1 GEPIT
6 SPSHV
11 DRARLEGPTA
21 DRRECA
27 AADHPPIERQRREHD
42 PEQGE
47 AQGGGLSVFGRI
59 RQRVL
64 LIAVVTTKKRPG
76 RPRTSAA
83 ANEPSISA
91 NTNTIAPRSPG
102 RTKGSVILKS
112 VLSFP
117 APVTRELSSSD
128 GSIDFMT
135 AEIITKATVPSKR
148 AITHA
153 MPNGV

>member
-1 GEPIT
+1 
-6 SPSHV
+6 
-11 DRARLEGPTA
+11 A
-21 DRRECA
+21 DA
-27 AADHPPIERQRREHD
+27 FPYS
-42 PEQGE
+42 
-47 AQGGGLSVFGRI
+47 GGYDSVYC
-59 RQRVL
+59 Q
-64 LIAVVTTKKRPG
+64 IAVVTTKNRSG
-76 RPRTSAA
+76 RPSTTAA

-91 NTNTIAPRSPG
+91 NTNTIAPKSPG

-135 AEIITKATVPSKR
+135 AEIMTKATVPSKR